1 MEGINAVYRVEHMS
15 STAISLRKEKENVK
29 ATVGLSKN
37 MRRKK
42 VEADNCGLRCDGI
55 AGLIN
60 QASKAATT

>member
-1 MEGINAVYRVEHMS
+1 MEGINAVYSVEHMS

-42 VEADNCGLRCDGI
+42 VEADNII
-55 AGLIN
+55 AG
-60 QASKAATT
+60 